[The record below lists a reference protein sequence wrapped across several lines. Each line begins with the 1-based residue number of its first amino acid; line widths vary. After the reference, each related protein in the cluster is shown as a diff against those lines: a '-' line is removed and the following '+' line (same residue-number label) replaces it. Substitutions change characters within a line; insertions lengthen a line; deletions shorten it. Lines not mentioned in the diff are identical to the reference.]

1 MDAEKYSRN
10 VTLNCPTC
18 GGTDF
23 EIPDVESQPVK
34 CARCG
39 LEISREELIR
49 DNSENIS
56 ENVEEVKGAVVKD
69 FQKELNDTLKKAFR
83 SSKHIKIR

>member
-1 MDAEKYSRN
+1 MDAEKFNRN

-23 EIPDVESQPVK
+23 EIPDDESQPVK

-39 LEISREELIR
+39 RETSRDELIR
-49 DNSENIS
+49 ENSENIA
-56 ENVEEVKGAVVKD
+56 ENVKEVKAQVVKD
-69 FQKELNDTLKKAFR
+69 LQKELNDSLKKAFR
-83 SSKHIKIR
+83 GSKNVKIR